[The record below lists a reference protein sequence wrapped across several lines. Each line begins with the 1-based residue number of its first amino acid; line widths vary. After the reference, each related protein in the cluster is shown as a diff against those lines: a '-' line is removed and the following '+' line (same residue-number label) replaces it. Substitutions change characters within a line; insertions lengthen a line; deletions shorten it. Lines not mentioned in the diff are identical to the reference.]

1 MALNSADRAQ
11 VDDGAE
17 DTQGFPGG
25 SVVKNPPA
33 NAGEAREA
41 VSIPGSGRS
50 PGGGNGNS
58 LQYSCLGNPMD
69 RGVWRATVHRVAKS
83 WTQLSMHGEDT
94 QGDAKTLHSGL
105 RTYLF
110 LLSPSQLQVSV
121 DPLLNLI
128 CQPHSEDLILIL
140 PDYSNSSAGFVFFF
154 LPRALKTDSHPY
166 FLPLTIIPAE
176 QASASAFRRNQT
188 SDQLGTLW

>member
-1 MALNSADRAQ
+1 
-11 VDDGAE
+11 
-17 DTQGFPGG
+17 
-25 SVVKNPPA
+25 
-33 NAGEAREA
+33 
-41 VSIPGSGRS
+41 
-50 PGGGNGNS
+50 
-58 LQYSCLGNPMD
+58 
-69 RGVWRATVHRVAKS
+69 
-83 WTQLSMHGEDT
+83 MHGEDT

-140 PDYSNSSAGFVFFF
+140 PDYSNSSAGFFFF

-188 SDQLGTLW
+188 SDQLGTLWCFILKWVCVYVFKCCIAFFPLKLVDLLKK